1 MPAND
6 HMLSWTPD
14 AADVIAWIIIAA
26 IVVVVLIKC
35 WPFLVKFVH
44 SVDLI
49 ASLPGKLD
57 AIGARF
63 DEQDKT
69 LDDVRRMVTENHHEN
84 ADPTLPDRISDV
96 HKAIEA
102 SESRAQQRWD
112 EHLAYSATI
121 AERVA
126 AVERRLEAAL
136 PQPDEN

>member
-1 MPAND
+1 
-6 HMLSWTPD
+6 MLAYVLTPSPED
-14 AADVIAWIIIAA
+14 IAIWLLCAIALLTIA
-26 IVVVVLIKC
+26 IRF
-35 WPFLVKFVH
+35 WPFLTKFVK

-57 AIGARF
+57 AIGNRF

-69 LDDVRRMVTENHHEN
+69 LEEVRRMVTENHHEN
-84 ADPTLPDRISDV
+84 PDPTLPDRISDV
-96 HKAIEA
+96 HAAIRD

-126 AVERRLEAAL
+126 AVEKRLEAAL